1 MDRTKNQIEIK
12 FRIYIHI
19 HIYYIYLHINILKK
33 KEKKTHQPHHREPS
47 IKKTSLHNI
56 ALGTWKVLF

>member
-19 HIYYIYLHINILKK
+19 HIYYIYLRINIFKK
-33 KEKKTHQPHHREPS
+33 KYQPHHREPS
-47 IKKTSLHNI
+47 VKKTSLHNI
-56 ALGTWKVLF
+56 ALGTWKVPF